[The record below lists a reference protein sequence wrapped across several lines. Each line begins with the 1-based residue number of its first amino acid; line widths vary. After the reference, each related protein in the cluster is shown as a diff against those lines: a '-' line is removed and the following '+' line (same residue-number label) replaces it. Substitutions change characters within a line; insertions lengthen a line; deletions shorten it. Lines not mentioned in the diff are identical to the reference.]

1 MSLYPKI
8 NEDNIIDNPLLP
20 RVGTPVTK
28 DDFVD
33 HSERILNA
41 TGSNLLHQT
50 TNGRLNNNQ
59 EIHYV
64 DSSKFFNN
72 KVNPSNK
79 IDLNG
84 FNIEFNHSIP
94 TPSLSDNG
102 LPYQIHNS
110 NSSSDPNSLN
120 TSTNDL
126 IYDIDNNNTNNNN
139 KKYNIID
146 GINDTSKRIYFDIIN
161 NTVSKETFTDNNN
174 LYYIGIILLILG
186 LILFLIFY
194 FIDNN
199 KKCNC
204 NIDNTFLENDK

>member
-20 RVGTPVTK
+20 RVGTPITK

-41 TGSNLLHQT
+41 TGSNLLYQT

-59 EIHYV
+59 EIYYV

-79 IDLNG
+79 IDLGG

-126 IYDIDNNNTNNNN
+126 I
-139 KKYNIID
+139 
-146 GINDTSKRIYFDIIN
+146 
-161 NTVSKETFTDNNN
+161 
-174 LYYIGIILLILG
+174 
-186 LILFLIFY
+186 
-194 FIDNN
+194 
-199 KKCNC
+199 
-204 NIDNTFLENDK
+204 